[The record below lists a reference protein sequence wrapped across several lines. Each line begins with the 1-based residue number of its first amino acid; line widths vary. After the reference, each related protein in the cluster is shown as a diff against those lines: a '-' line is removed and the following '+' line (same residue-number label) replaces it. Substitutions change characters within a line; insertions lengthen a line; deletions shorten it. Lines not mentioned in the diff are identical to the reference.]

1 MEIWR
6 WRQLYHLSVR
16 WPSLSLFHKRGNR
29 RPALSA
35 AGRGP
40 AAGHGAAGRL
50 LPAGQGSLRLYRT
63 LRGGPGRGAFQPG
76 NGRIVFHSGPGHSQ
90 ILFRMLRKAASCSFR
105 AAVRPSCSGQ
115 ESGPGL
121 NTLLCTQKPCAGRG
135 AANAGAAFYRS
146 TRFSRPPRRL
156 NISFE
161 IVPACS
167 ARSQAVSSWSPDRPM
182 RVAASPGETDGISV
196 TSTKV

>member
-40 AAGHGAAGRL
+40 AAGYGAAGRL
-50 LPAGQGSLRLYRT
+50 LPAGQGSPRLSRRT
-63 LRGGPGRGAFQPG
+63 RQGRVPAGKWPYCLPFGPGAQPDSVPHASK
-76 NGRIVFHSGPGHSQ
+76 GRILFFQSSSQAGLLRPGERARTEYTFMHSET
-90 ILFRMLRKAASCSFR
+90 MCWA
-105 AAVRPSCSGQ
+105 
-115 ESGPGL
+115 
-121 NTLLCTQKPCAGRG
+121 G

>member
-76 NGRIVFHSGPGHSQ
+76 NGRIVFHLGPGHSQ

-135 AANAGAAFYRS
+135 
-146 TRFSRPPRRL
+146 
-156 NISFE
+156 
-161 IVPACS
+161 
-167 ARSQAVSSWSPDRPM
+167 RPM
-182 RVAASPGETDGISV
+182 PARLSIGALVSAALPDGSIFHLRSYQPALRGHRRSAPGPPTGQ
-196 TSTKV
+196 